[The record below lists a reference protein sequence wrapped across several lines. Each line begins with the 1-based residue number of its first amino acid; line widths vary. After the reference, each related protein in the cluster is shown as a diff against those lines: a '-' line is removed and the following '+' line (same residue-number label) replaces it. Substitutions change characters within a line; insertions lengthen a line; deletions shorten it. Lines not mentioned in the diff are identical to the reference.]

1 MPGLTF
7 NAQQLAAA
15 RQREKEINAMGD
27 RDYIVTVCE
36 VIVNA
41 LRSPLTQ
48 NLDLSEIRTIVDQAQ
63 QAIEDKIYAQADKLG
78 APAEPTEPGL
88 GDDALDDL
96 DLGEST
102 KKFNLQE
109 AKDILLKSG
118 YNID

>member
-78 APAEPTEPGL
+78 APEEPANPGL
-88 GDDALDDL
+88 DDDALDDL

-102 KKFNLQE
+102 KKFNLKE

>member
-41 LRSPLTQ
+41 LRSPFTQ

-78 APAEPTEPGL
+78 APAEPGL
-88 GDDALDDL
+88 GDDDL

-102 KKFNLQE
+102 KKFNLKE

>member
-78 APAEPTEPGL
+78 APANPGL
-88 GDDALDDL
+88 DDDSLDDL

-102 KKFNLQE
+102 KKFNLKE